1 MDETKNSHP
10 EWGEGKWR
18 WVMEKEIGG
27 KMEGEEREGEIV
39 TNKDFLK
46 TLYVYLLL

>member
-1 MDETKNSHP
+1 MDKTENSHS
-10 EWGEGKWR
+10 ESGEGKWR

-27 KMEGEEREGEIV
+27 GMEGEEREGRVI

-46 TLYVYLLL
+46 TYVCLLL

>member
-1 MDETKNSHP
+1 MKLKRAILS
-10 EWGEGKWR
+10 GGR

-27 KMEGEEREGEIV
+27 GMEGEEREGRVI

-46 TLYVYLLL
+46 TYVCLLL